1 MVLGFPILTMEFYMD
16 KKRRKKRRKKMIRAV
31 KCFLIMAAILTFFAL
46 NVCSAKEVVVY
57 TSVDQVFSEPVLK
70 MFENKTGIKVRPLFD
85 VEATKTVGLVN
96 RLIAEKNRPRADV
109 FWNFEVSRT
118 IQLKNMDVLAPY
130 RSPHWD
136 AFPDTFKDNEFYWT
150 GFGGRARVLIWN
162 TDMLKES
169 DLPESIFDLTGP
181 AWTKN
186 FTIAYPLFGTTNMH
200 VAALYSYI
208 GKEKTEAFLQGMVDN
223 GVIVV
228 NGNSVTRDLVVEGKV
243 PIGFTDTDD
252 ANVAIVKG
260 ESVKMY
266 FPDKNGIGTLL
277 IPSTV
282 AMIKGG
288 PNPETAKKMIDF
300 LLSPEIESYLAF
312 SDSAQIP
319 LRSGIKKPGHIPE
332 ISNITAMD
340 VDYQDIAGY
349 LETAS
354 KFCQELFVR

>member
-1 MVLGFPILTMEFYMD
+1 MCRTARTMLTSILF
-16 KKRRKKRRKKMIRAV
+16 V
-31 KCFLIMAAILTFFAL
+31 FFFSFSI
-46 NVCSAKEVVVY
+46 CTAKEVVVY
-57 TSVDQVFSEPVLK
+57 TSVDQIFSEPVLK
-70 MFENKTGIKVRPLFD
+70 LFEKETGIKVRPLFD

-136 AFPDTFKDNEFYWT
+136 AFPDTFKDKEYYWT

-162 TDMLKES
+162 TDMLKEN

-181 AWTKN
+181 AWTKK

-228 NGNSVTRDLVVEGKV
+228 NGNSVTRDLVVEGKL

-260 ESVKMY
+260 EPVKMY
-266 FPDKNGIGTLL
+266 FPDKNGIGTL
-277 IPSTV
+277 IVPSTV

-319 LRSGIKKPGHIPE
+319 LRSGVKKPDHMPE
-332 ISNITAMD
+332 ISDITAMD
-340 VDYQDIAGY
+340 VDYEDIATY

-354 KFCQELFVR
+354 RFCQDLFVR